1 MNNSKFNLLNIPRF
15 TINNLFLIK
24 NFKSK
29 RLDNTEINNY
39 IDYIKK
45 LLNNK
50 IDFYYDKSY
59 GIFITIEKNNEVRGC
74 IGNFQLKNNLV
85 EYIIEYTIM
94 TGFNDYRYEALKL
107 NEIDSLTYKINFL
120 YKPEI
125 IYPNYNLNIYD
136 IIKNDIILGIHGIT
150 IYFNDNKRSTF
161 LASVL
166 KDNFKIMN
174 KENWKILEDELRKK
188 AKSNEKIVKIER
200 YICKEFKEDE
210 KLLLNGG
217 NYDNILLPLY
227 LLGLSI
233 ISQIKI

>member
-1 MNNSKFNLLNIPRF
+1 MNYSNFNLLNIPRF
-15 TINNLFLIK
+15 TIDNLFLIK
-24 NFKSK
+24 DFKSK

-45 LLNNK
+45 LLNKK

-59 GIFITIEKNNEVRGC
+59 GIFITIVKNNEVRGC

-125 IYPNYNLNIYD
+125 IYPNYKLNIYD

-210 KLLLNGG
+210 KLILNGD